1 MSELSTRGTRLP
13 APVLG
18 SMERA
23 FGTSFETVQ
32 IHAESR
38 EAPRLGALALT
49 AGEHVHFAPGQYQPH
64 AHAGRELIGHEL
76 VHVVQ
81 QRAGLGTLGQRKASG
96 EVPVDGAPALE
107 AEADRLGS
115 AAARGESVRV
125 AGMPNPP
132 PPTQSSATAIQRRV
146 DPGAANGTR
155 VTVRATNT
163 PGVIIGTTDA
173 GYRVG
178 RVAGPAD
185 FTYDELDA
193 RAVAA
198 NVAQAVTV
206 YANLAAL
213 PAAWRNH
220 PQRLPNADRLPEYL
234 RDVQKLVLQSP
245 VARGDMH
252 DIRALLAL
260 DPQFRVLICHHDE
273 RYDGDKDTIV
283 GYYQGLA
290 NFTTRV
296 AVIEER
302 LTDVKEA
309 VDGVGASST
318 TAILQWM
325 QGQAVWEAG
334 GAHRGGAQREQAKR
348 AAAATFVTNLGVAT
362 AGVEHDGDLVDHFSD
377 LYFHGF
383 NRTDRYMLINYRV
396 SGHEHG
402 HRPPS
407 HPELDT
413 GAVGVWQ
420 MIEACYR
427 KGFVPVPMVALPG
440 GINWPGPSLIGYF
453 NWPSCVAN
461 VRRNKR
467 QAEYGLLRAFKRYNA
482 NIRYLGMRSGS
493 TDAASFVGIPVI
505 APDVL
510 DDEDAGLVGNS
521 RASRRE
527 RFLPNIYRQLNLSVR
542 DADNPGMAGWIGT
555 FSADDMNRIRGTLDG
570 GDAARIARTTM
581 LGTALPRP
589 ADAAVDAPAQPSVA
603 ATITNHWPTLAAAVS
618 DYEGELEAGLV
629 ALPRDDL
636 RLLERITPYIQLQ
649 LELALALAAQAFS
662 SRPALGEDE
671 DEPAETTAARTA
683 MTSAREQLDILSSAR
698 NTIKAAVAEQQRDVA
713 DYPAPRAVTAADFAA
728 LERIAGTLAETLAA
742 NRAAAEAEAA
752 AAAELLAQQQ
762 QVQDGPAQ
770 DGPAQDGPAQD
781 GPGEGEAAADEPAVD
796 VAAAAPG
803 RRRRRRRRGRGPR
816 QPDE

>member
-1 MSELSTRGTRLP
+1 MRDTQTKRGATQQGSEPSRGGLSRPTPNPDVAHMSELSTRGTRLP
-13 APVLG
+13 APVLA

-23 FGTSFETVQ
+23 FGTSFGTVQ

-38 EAPRLGALALT
+38 QAPRLGALALT

-81 QRAGLGTLGQRKASG
+81 QRAGLATLGQRKASG

-155 VTVRATNT
+155 VTVIDTGA
-163 PGVIIGTTDA
+163 PGAIIGATAD

-178 RVAGPAD
+178 LVAGPAN
-185 FTYDELDA
+185 FTYNQLNA

-198 NVAQAVTV
+198 HVAQAVTV

-213 PAAWRNH
+213 PAAWRNPPH
-220 PQRLPNADRLPEYL
+220 ALPDTDRLPEHI
-234 RDVQKLVLQSP
+234 RGARKLVLQSP

-260 DPQFRVLICHHDE
+260 DPQFRVLICHHDD

-283 GYYQGLA
+283 DYYQGLA

-296 AVIEER
+296 AVIEES
-302 LTDVKEA
+302 LTDVKA
-309 VDGVGASST
+309 AAIPGIGASST

-325 QGQAVWEAG
+325 QGQAVFAAG
-334 GAHRGGAQREQAKR
+334 GAHGPGAARDAARR

-362 AGVEHDGDLVDHFSD
+362 AGVEHDADLADHFSD
-377 LYFHGF
+377 LYLHGF
-383 NRTDRYMLINYRV
+383 NTTDHYVLLNYRE
-396 SGHEHG
+396 SGHVHG

-413 GAVGVWQ
+413 GAEGIWQ
-420 MIEACYR
+420 LIDAVYR

-440 GINWPGPSLIGYF
+440 NVAWPGPSLIGYY
-453 NWPSCVAN
+453 NWPSCAAN

-467 QAEYGLLRAFKRYNA
+467 QAEYGLLRALKRYNA
-482 NIRYLGMRSGS
+482 NVRYLGMRSGS
-493 TDAASFVGIPVI
+493 TDAVSFVGIPVI

-510 DDEDAGLVGNS
+510 DDDDAGLVGNS
-521 RASRRE
+521 RARRRE
-527 RFLPNIYRQLNLSVR
+527 RFLPDIYRQLNLSVR
-542 DADNPGMAGWIGT
+542 DTDDPGIAGWIGT
-555 FSADDMNRIRGTLDG
+555 FSDQDMTHIRDALGN
-570 GDAARIARTTM
+570 GDAARIARVTM
-581 LGTALPRP
+581 LGTALPQP
-589 ADAAVDAPAQPSVA
+589 ADAAADAPAQPSVQTTLSNHWGNFA
-603 ATITNHWPTLAAAVS
+603 ATIRNFAA
-618 DYEGELEAGLV
+618 ELPASLV

-636 RLLERITPYIQLQ
+636 RLLERIVPHVQLHLQ
-649 LELALALAAQAFS
+649 LELARTARAFVRRAPVAANA
-662 SRPALGEDE
+662 A
-671 DEPAETTAARTA
+671 EPAETTAARTA
-683 MTSAREQLDILSSAR
+683 MTDARNQLDTLAIVRAR
-698 NTIKAAVAEQQRDVA
+698 IATAVGAQQQAAA
-713 DYPAPRAVTAADFAA
+713 DYPAARAVAAADFAQF
-728 LERIAGTLAETLAA
+728 ERITTALGQSVAA
-742 NRAAAEAEAA
+742 ARAAAQAA
-752 AAAELLAQQQ
+752 AALLAQQQ
-762 QVQDGPAQ
+762 Q
-770 DGPAQDGPAQD
+770 
-781 GPGEGEAAADEPAVD
+781 AAAQGGGGNP
-796 VAAAAPG
+796 P
-803 RRRRRRRRGRGPR
+803 P
-816 QPDE
+816 